1 MAFRAGSDNPRS
13 GARLPR
19 PSGPYCVDCKEFESP
34 GNRVIVGLWGV
45 IRLNFDLALCERCI
59 RDRMPRL
66 DPDPLTLED
75 VA

>member
-1 MAFRAGSDNPRS
+1 MTFRPGTANPRH

-19 PSGPYCVDCKEFESP
+19 PKGPFCVDCKDPETA
-34 GNRVIVGLWGV
+34 GNKVIIGLWGY
-45 IRLNFDLALCERCI
+45 IRLNLELPLCERCI
-59 RDRMPRL
+59 RDRYPRM